1 MALDSL
7 DLGKLNRK
15 VQIQQETPS
24 VQDAFGQPL
33 PSSWQTVRTCWA
45 DIDIQASQLVNET
58 EAFISKVTHRITVRM
73 CKSPVI
79 TPNMRIVY
87 PDPYTGV
94 THTYEIQ
101 AVLNP
106 RQQNLVLVLLA
117 YELNEGE

>member
-1 MALDSL
+1 MAFDSL

-15 VQIQQETPS
+15 VQIQQETPG

-79 TPNMRIVY
+79 TPNMRVVY
-87 PDPYTGV
+87 ADPYAGV
-94 THTYEIQ
+94 SHIYQIE

-106 RQQNLVLVLLA
+106 RQQNFVLVLLC
-117 YELNEGE
+117 YGLNEGE